1 MSDKNIDNLIEYR
14 LSRADDA
21 LKEASLLFDSNHINT
36 YVNRLYYA
44 AFYAVSALLLCR
56 NISTSKH
63 SHLRSAFHKDF
74 VKPGTV
80 PVEHGKHFDI
90 LFNSRQEGDYGD
102 FVVFNAKDVAHWL
115 TKTSDLVSFIRK
127 IIPELSDNSA

>member
-1 MSDKNIDNLIEYR
+1 MSNGSIDDLIKYR
-14 LSRADDA
+14 LKRAKDA
-21 LKEASLLFDSNHINT
+21 LEEARLLFESDYINT

-56 NISTSKH
+56 DISTSKH
-63 SHLRSAFHKDF
+63 SHLRFLFHRNF
-74 VKPGTV
+74 VKPGTI

-102 FVVFNAKDVAHWL
+102 FVVFNADDVAHWL
-115 TKTSDLVSFIRK
+115 TKTSDLVNFIKK
-127 IIPELSDNSA
+127 IIPELSKQI

>member
-1 MSDKNIDNLIEYR
+1 MSNGSIDDLIKFR
-14 LSRADDA
+14 LDRADNA
-21 LKEASLLFDSNHINT
+21 LEEARLLFESGHINT

-56 NISTSKH
+56 DISTSKH
-63 SHLRSAFHKDF
+63 SHLRSVFHKDF

-102 FVVFNAKDVAHWL
+102 FVIFNADDVAHWQA
-115 TKTSDLVSFIRK
+115 KTNDMIVCIKK
-127 IIPELSDNSA
+127 IIPEVK

>member
-1 MSDKNIDNLIEYR
+1 MSSGNIEDLIKYR
-14 LSRADDA
+14 LDRAENA
-21 LKEASLLFDSNHINT
+21 LEEAQLLFDTGHINT

-56 NISTSKH
+56 DISTSKH
-63 SHLRSAFHKDF
+63 SHLRSVFHKDF
-74 VKPGTV
+74 VKPGTI

-102 FVVFNAKDVAHWL
+102 FVVFNAEDVEHWL
-115 TKTSDLVSFIRK
+115 MKTTDLVNFIKK
-127 IIPELSDNSA
+127 IIPDLSDNNF

>member
-1 MSDKNIDNLIEYR
+1 MSNGNIEDLIKYR
-14 LSRADDA
+14 LNRAENA
-21 LKEASLLFDSNHINT
+21 LEEARLLFESGHINT

-63 SHLRSAFHKDF
+63 SHLRSIFHKDF
-74 VKPGTV
+74 VKPGTI

-102 FVVFNAKDVAHWL
+102 YVVFEAEDVAHWQ
-115 TKTSDLVSFIRK
+115 TKTADLVNFVKK
-127 IIPELSDNSA
+127 IIPEL